1 MATTLTEKLKKL
13 PFDRQKKIEAR
24 SAELIADE
32 MTREELRQSLKLT
45 QAQIAQR
52 LQIDQGNVS
61 RIEQRT
67 DLMLSTLRKY
77 IEALGGELQLV
88 ARFSDDQVITL
99 AGVFESKEV
108 EKNSSTPLV
117 LEENIND

>member
-1 MATTLTEKLKKL
+1 MATTLKEKLKKL
-13 PFDRQKKIEAR
+13 PLDRQKKIEAR
-24 SAELIADE
+24 SVELIAEE
-32 MTREELRQSLKLT
+32 MTKQELRQSLKFT
-45 QAQIAQR
+45 QAQIAQI

-88 ARFSDDQVITL
+88 VRFPDDQVIAL
-99 AGVFESKEV
+99 KEAFDYEEV
-108 EKNSSTPLV
+108 EEDCPPPLA
-117 LEENIND
+117 LASK

>member
-1 MATTLTEKLKKL
+1 MATTLKEKLKKL
-13 PFDRQKKIEAR
+13 PLDRQNKIKAR
-24 SAELIADE
+24 SADLIAEE
-32 MTREELRQSLKLT
+32 MTRQELRQSLKLT

-88 ARFSDDQVITL
+88 ARFPDDQVITL
-99 AGVFESKEV
+99 AGVFESEEV
-108 EKNSSTPLV
+108 EENSSTPLV
-117 LEENIND
+117 LAIK